1 MAEIDVLAN
10 CESLGVLVGQDS
22 RAGGLGLA
30 DSISGPGI
38 VQEDIVDAAGV
49 PGIHAVCTSEAG
61 IADERVTA
69 AIIVS
74 SIVVGAVMILL

>member
-1 MAEIDVLAN
+1 MSKIDVLAN
-10 CESLGVLVGQDS
+10 CESLRVFVGQDS

-30 DSISGPGI
+30 DSIGGPGI
-38 VQEDIVDAAGV
+38 VQEYIVDAARV
-49 PGIHAVCTSEAG
+49 PGIHAVCTSETG

-69 AIIVS
+69 AIIIS

>member
-1 MAEIDVLAN
+1 MSEIDVLAN
-10 CESLGVLVGQDS
+10 CESLRVLVGQDG

-30 DSISGPGI
+30 DSIGSSGI
-38 VQEDIVDAAGV
+38 IQEDIVDAARV
-49 PGIHAVCTSEAG
+49 PCIHAVCTSEAG

-74 SIVVGAVMILL
+74 SIVVSAVMILL